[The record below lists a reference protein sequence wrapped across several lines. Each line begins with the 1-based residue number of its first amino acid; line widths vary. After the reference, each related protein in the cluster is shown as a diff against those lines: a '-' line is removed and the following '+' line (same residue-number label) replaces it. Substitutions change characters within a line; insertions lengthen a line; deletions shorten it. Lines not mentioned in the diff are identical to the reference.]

1 MNHDHKKTKFNV
13 NNMYF
18 TTNDGKY
25 FKKLFYKTSDLI
37 ITHEVLSYIKEY
49 DQHISLIT
57 FSFKLENI
65 YFADI
70 LLVLTSLFMS
80 SWFNQDLIPQKLGKP
95 YLTGPS

>member
-1 MNHDHKKTKFNV
+1 MNHDHKKTKFNA
-13 NNMYF
+13 NNVYF
-18 TTNDGKY
+18 TTNDGI
-25 FKKLFYKTSDLI
+25 FKILLYKTGDLI

-49 DQHISLIT
+49 DQQISLIT
-57 FSFKLENI
+57 FVFKLENI

-80 SWFNQDLIPQKLGKP
+80 SWFNQDLITQKLGKP